1 MVFVSTFLIASCIT
15 HVIGSAL
22 PNLPATDLVMR
33 QNKPAGM
40 IIILSNDEDLKKIHE
55 AMQNLKRQNAPSK
68 LPYIQSVVKL
78 LKERSILDGRPPPP
92 PPPVGEV
99 FSDQTSP
106 HCQLSYPTCTPA
118 ATYLHT
124 ILKTIADVQV
134 SENVNVD
141 EIVSNS
147 NDSEVPISVKTGTA
161 KGHWSEKSWKIGLGF
176 DLGKPPFTAKFSG
189 EYSVAEKTTVLETVD
204 FTWQGKCPPKTECQ
218 VRMTG
223 KCTREPYAYCLT
235 GDLARVERS
244 LCTDPGF
251 KEWGCNLIKQRI
263 ADRCHKVRDFVDC
276 TVSFPLMKSD
286 GKLRTIRYLEQ
297 IPLSG

>member
-1 MVFVSTFLIASCIT
+1 MVFVSTLLIASCIT

-40 IIILSNDEDLKKIHE
+40 IIVLSDDEDLKKIHE

-68 LPYIQSVVKL
+68 LPYIQSV
-78 LKERSILDGRPPPP
+78 
-92 PPPVGEV
+92 
-99 FSDQTSP
+99 
-106 HCQLSYPTCTPA
+106 LSYPTCTPA

-141 EIVSNS
+141 EIVSNP

-161 KGHWSEKSWKIGLGF
+161 KGHWSEKGWKIGLGF

-244 LCTDPGF
+244 LAPT
-251 KEWGCNLIKQRI
+251 Q
-263 ADRCHKVRDFVDC
+263 A
-276 TVSFPLMKSD
+276 SKS
-286 GKLRTIRYLEQ
+286 GVAT
-297 IPLSG
+297 

>member
-55 AMQNLKRQNAPSK
+55 AMQNLKRQNAPDLS
-68 LPYIQSVVKL
+68 SMA
-78 LKERSILDGRPPPP
+78 G